1 MKGGAG
7 EKRGRGGLEVEGR
20 KGEGKW
26 YPQFCEKATSLESLV
41 CQLPQETQYILCRLL
56 NTVVRLWME
65 AKLLCHVGS

>member
-1 MKGGAG
+1 MKERKG
-7 EKRGRGGLEVEGR
+7 EEEGLEVEGR
-20 KGEGKW
+20 KGEEKW
-26 YPQFCEKATSLESLV
+26 YPHFCEKATSLESLV